1 MSFIS
6 MARKYLR
13 YLNAVLVL
21 CLLVAPV
28 MAQQSWEVR
37 EGERRAIT
45 ESENGSLCSLAKEAS
60 WENIVNYA
68 DRIELDMEVLLGN
81 VCMMSVSTADTYIGN
96 MWEGSARYSGFVS
109 DVIKFSTR
117 YLLKDRNNHELF
129 VALVTGSNVPFS
141 RSIDGTIFY
150 RKEGG
155 VFREFRDA
163 WRGIPAQRVD
173 LEIAARAICLSIDRY
188 NVQGLDDIRQ
198 NECMTPPFVFP
209 PRE

>member
-117 YLLKDRNNHELF
+117 YLL
-129 VALVTGSNVPFS
+129 NVPFS

-163 WRGIPAQRVD
+163 WRGIPAKRVD